1 MNPAP
6 SHKLQANRRWCGVKT
21 AAIVPSAGYGKRL
34 GLKVKKPFALLG
46 GRPLVSYALAALD
59 ESEAIDAII
68 IAAEKSCVDKFRRL
82 IKRFGFKKII
92 GIVIGGRTR
101 FESVRNCLDKVG
113 SSYDIVLV
121 HDGARPFV
129 EKGMIDRSIRLAE
142 KFGGCVVGMPESD
155 TVKLVGR
162 RLFIKKTLDRTALF
176 RAATPQAFRRDLLVM
191 AYAAKRPGHATDD
204 ARLVE
209 EMGGRVKML
218 RGSYRNIK
226 ITTRED
232 LKMAEA
238 LLS

>member
-1 MNPAP
+1 
-6 SHKLQANRRWCGVKT
+6 VKT

-46 GRPLVSYALAALD
+46 GRPLVSHALAALD
-59 ESEAIDAII
+59 ESKAIDAII

-101 FESVRNCLDKVG
+101 FESVRNCLAKVG
-113 SSYDIVLV
+113 ASYDIVLV

-129 EKGMIDRSIRLAE
+129 EKDMIEDSIRLAE
-142 KFGGCVVGMPESD
+142 KFGACVVGVPESD
-155 TVKLVGR
+155 TVKVVGR
-162 RLFIKKTLDRTALF
+162 GLFIKKTLDRDALF
-176 RAATPQAFRRDLLVM
+176 RAATPQAFRRGLLIR
-191 AYAAKRPGHATDD
+191 AYAAKKPKCATDD
-204 ARLVE
+204 AMLVE
-209 EMGGRVKML
+209 QMGERVKML
-218 RGSYRNIK
+218 KCSYRNIK

-238 LLS
+238 LLRESG